1 MIAFEDALKIV
12 QDAVYYEMSTE
23 RISIN
28 ESLDRILA
36 KDIVSDINMPP
47 FPKSAMDGYAI
58 RYEDLKNELEV
69 LEVIAAGQKPEK
81 AIAANQ
87 CSKIMTGAMMPEGA
101 DCVIKVEDS
110 EEFKNKKIRF
120 TGKDTKRNFVPL
132 GEDVKVNDLVL
143 KQGTLLKAQHLAVAA
158 AVGYDNPRVYKKVR
172 VGVIST
178 GDELVEP
185 HIVPGPSQ
193 IRNSNAYQLIAQLQ
207 KMNVTP
213 LYFGI
218 ARDTEESTTKVIK
231 KAIDDSDVIL
241 LTGGVSMGDFD
252 FVPKIFDELGV
263 DIKFKEMAVQP
274 GKPVVFGVLKNKF
287 IFGLPG
293 NPVSSFNIFEILTKP
308 LIYKLMGHEFKPL
321 EIRLPMGVEYN
332 RKRSERRSFLPVKIE
347 EGKIWPIDYHGSAH
361 IFALTAANAW
371 ISIPVGVSTLN
382 EGELVDVRQI

>member
-28 ESLDRILA
+28 DSLDRILA

-58 RYEDLKNELEV
+58 RYEDLKNEWEV
-69 LEVIAAGQKPEK
+69 LEVIAAGQEPEK
-81 AIAANQ
+81 TIAANQ

-101 DCVIKVEDS
+101 DCVIKVEES
-110 EEFKNKKIRF
+110 EVLTNGKVRF
-120 TGKDTKRNFVPL
+120 TAEDTKTNFVHM
-132 GEDVKVNDLVL
+132 GEDVRVNDLVL
-143 KQGTLLKAQHLAVAA
+143 KKGTLLKAQHLAVAA
-158 AVGYDNPRVYKKVR
+158 TVGYDNPRVFKKVR

-185 HIVPGPSQ
+185 HITPGPSQ
-193 IRNSNAYQLIAQLQ
+193 IRNSNAYQLMAQLQ

-218 ARDTEESTTKVIK
+218 AKDTEESTTKVIK
-231 KAIDDSDVIL
+231 KAIDDCDVIL
-241 LTGGVSMGDFD
+241 LSGGVSMGDFD
-252 FVPKIFDELGV
+252 FVPKIFDDLGV
-263 DIKFKEMAVQP
+263 EIKFKEMAVQP
-274 GKPVVFGVLKNKF
+274 GKPTVFGVLKNKF

-308 LIYKLMGHEFKPL
+308 LIYKMMGYAYKPL
-321 EIRLPMGVEYN
+321 EIRLPMGTAYN
-332 RKRSERRSFLPVKIE
+332 RKRSGRKSFLPVKIE
-347 EGKIWPIDYHGSAH
+347 DGKIWPIEYHGSAH
-361 IFALTAANAW
+361 IFALTEADAW
-371 ISIPVGVSTLN
+371 ISVPVGVSTLN
-382 EGELVDVRQI
+382 EGEIIDVRQI

>member
-12 QDAVYYEMSTE
+12 HDAVYYEMSTE

-28 ESLDRILA
+28 DSLGRILA

-58 RYEDLKNELEV
+58 RYEDLKNEWDV

-81 AIAANQ
+81 NIGTNQ

-101 DCVIKVEDS
+101 DCVIKVEES
-110 EEFKNKKIRF
+110 EVLTNGKVRF
-120 TGKDTKRNFVPL
+120 IVEDTKTNFVPM
-132 GEDVKVNDLVL
+132 GEDVRVNDLVL
-143 KQGTLLKAQHLAVAA
+143 KKGTLLNAQHLAVAA
-158 AVGYDNPRVYKKVR
+158 AVGYDNPRVFKKVR

-185 HIVPGPSQ
+185 HITPGPSQ
-193 IRNSNAYQLIAQLQ
+193 IRNSNAYQLMAQLQ

-218 ARDTEESTTKVIK
+218 ARDTEEATTKVIK
-231 KAIDDSDVIL
+231 KAIDDCDVIL

-252 FVPKIFDELGV
+252 FVPKIFDEIGV
-263 DIKFKEMAVQP
+263 EIKFKEMAVQP
-274 GKPVVFGVLKNKF
+274 GKPTVFGVLKNKF

-308 LIYKLMGHEFKPL
+308 LIYKMMGYDFKSL
-321 EIRLPMGVEYN
+321 EIRLPMGVAYN
-332 RKRSERRSFLPVKIE
+332 RKRSTRKSFLPVKIE
-347 EGKIWPIDYHGSAH
+347 DGKIWPIDYHGSAH
-361 IFALTAANAW
+361 IFALTEANAW
-371 ISIPVGVSTLN
+371 ISVPVGVATLN
-382 EGELVDVRQI
+382 EGEIVDVRQI

>member
-1 MIAFEDALKIV
+1 MITFEDALKIV

-28 ESLDRILA
+28 DSLDRILA

-58 RYEDLKNELEV
+58 RYEDLKNEWEV
-69 LEVIAAGQKPEK
+69 LEVIAAGQKPQK
-81 AIAANQ
+81 AIGANQ

-110 EEFKNKKIRF
+110 EELKNKKVRF
-120 TGKDTKRNFVPL
+120 TGKDTKRNFVQL
-132 GEDVKVNDLVL
+132 AEDVRENDLVL
-143 KQGTLLKAQHLAVAA
+143 KKGTLLNAQHIAVAA
-158 AVGYDNPRVYKKVR
+158 AVGYDNPRVFKKVR

-185 HIVPGPSQ
+185 HMKPGPSQ
-193 IRNSNAYQLIAQLQ
+193 IRNSNAYQLVAQLQ
-207 KMNVTP
+207 KMNVSP

-218 ARDTEESTTKVIK
+218 ARDTEESTTKVIL
-231 KAIDDSDVIL
+231 KAIDECDVVL

-263 DIKFKEMAVQP
+263 EIKFKEMAVQP
-274 GKPVVFGVLKNKF
+274 GKPTVFGVLKNKF

-308 LIYKLMGHEFKPL
+308 LIYKLMGYDFKPL
-321 EIRLPMGVEYN
+321 EIRLPMGVTYN

-347 EGKIWPIDYHGSAH
+347 DGKIWPIDYHGSAH
-361 IFALTAANAW
+361 IFALTEANAW

-382 EGELVDVRQI
+382 EGDIVDVRQI